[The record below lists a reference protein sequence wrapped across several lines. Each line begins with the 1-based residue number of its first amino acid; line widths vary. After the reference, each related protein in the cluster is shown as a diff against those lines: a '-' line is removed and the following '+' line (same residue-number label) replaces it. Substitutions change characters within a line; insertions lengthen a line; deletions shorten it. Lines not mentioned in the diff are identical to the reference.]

1 MSEQEL
7 DSHNSIRLN
16 RQETQLM
23 SYFMLNE
30 NKELSTEELLTHVWK
45 NDEDVNSEMVWIYV
59 SYLRQK
65 LQSIQSSIHIEGE
78 KGGSYQLIKLGE
90 TMIQKFRW
98 KFIGAAIGALFLVLI
113 LTLGSLIAVSYAQ
126 NQKEIDRFLTALV
139 KNQGHLSPRNARPA
153 FGDQNDPINRNFL
166 AGKYNSETI
175 Y

>member
-1 MSEQEL
+1 
-7 DSHNSIRLN
+7 
-16 RQETQLM
+16 
-23 SYFMLNE
+23 MLNE

-90 TMIQKFRW
+90 KMIQKFRW

-113 LTLGSLIAVSYAQ
+113 LTLGSLIAVSYTQ